1 MKIPMQII
9 VEGWRFIPHSYAIAN
24 HFQLLEML
32 KRPELKIFHRDMPFV
47 QDNWKPVKGLLDPA
61 SEMALNAIPNPP
73 ENLEADVTFR
83 IYCPFN
89 LASAKTPRT
98 VMFGCTEWGLV
109 PPSILTGM
117 KVTSFPQAH
126 ANSNTTIVTA
136 SNWSRDG
143 FIYSGADP
151 DRVVVVPLGVA
162 PNIYQPLPLEKRKK
176 LRQRLGWDDYFI
188 FLNSG
193 VMWNQRQGIDGLLKA
208 FARVSDRYP
217 EARLVL
223 KGRDCI
229 FPSRQELF
237 QAKNVLTEREF
248 AQIQPRVIYQGEN
261 LSSTQMAELYQAADV
276 YVSPYLAEGFN
287 LPVLEAAACGLPVIC
302 TQGGPTD
309 DFTHP
314 DFTWGISS
322 QVKSVIMEGTT
333 AFALVPNI
341 DHLTALMQEIID
353 DHEFSDRARKAG
365 PKWVHSRF
373 TWQHTIDKLLPVLM
387 GSPASHS
394 QAEFGAQFGAQFGA
408 PALRPYSQNPGNDR
422 SPTPQNKKYKIVV
435 EGWRNITHSYAMIN
449 QFQLLQMCARSELE
463 VFHRDVPYLRSSW
476 QPVADL
482 FDPIATQKLR
492 QIPPPPPETVDA
504 ILRIAI
510 PYNLKPGNAKKTWV
524 FCTTEAGIVTKSML
538 SGMGANSIT
547 EALANSD
554 VTIITPSHWSK
565 QGFLRSGVEPNR
577 VVVVPCGVETNL
589 YKPLPEDERNALR
602 QQLGIADNFV
612 FLNIGILSDNKGI
625 RPLLKAFARI
635 VEKYPQARL
644 ILKGAGNLFA
654 STNFLT
660 AAAKAVLTEAETAK
674 VESRLAYINQN
685 LSIPEIIRL
694 YQAADIYLSPY
705 LAEGFN
711 LPVLE
716 AAACGLP
723 VICTQGGPTDD
734 FTQPDFALQISSE
747 LKPMPVGGE
756 TVFLRIPNLDHL
768 IAQMEWAIAHP
779 EFRNHARKSAE
790 KFIRQHFTWN
800 RVVEQLLT
808 VLTGGL
814 ST

>member
-1 MKIPMQII
+1 MQIPMQISMKII

-47 QDNWKPVKGLLDPA
+47 QDSWKPVKGLLDPA
-61 SEMALNAIPNPP
+61 SEMALNAIPTPP
-73 ENLEADVTFR
+73 PDCEADVTLR
-83 IYCPFN
+83 MYCPFN

-98 VMFGCTEWGLV
+98 VMFGCTEWGIV

-151 DRVVVVPLGVA
+151 DRVVVVPLGVDR
-162 PNIYQPLPLEKRKK
+162 NIYQPLPLEERKK

-188 FLNSG
+188 FFNSG

-208 FARVSDRYP
+208 FAQVSDRYP
-217 EARLVL
+217 EARLML
-223 KGRDCI
+223 KGRDRI

-248 AQIQPRVIYQGEN
+248 AKIKPRVIYQGEN
-261 LSSTQMAELYQAADV
+261 ISSAQMAELYQAADV

-322 QVKSVIMEGTT
+322 QVTSVNIEEITG
-333 AFALVPNI
+333 FCVVPNL
-341 DHLTALMQEIID
+341 DHLIALMQEIMD
-353 DHEFSDRARKAG
+353 EREFSDRARKAG

-387 GSPASHS
+387 VDRSSNTR
-394 QAEFGAQFGAQFGA
+394 AQ
-408 PALRPYSQNPGNDR
+408 ALRPYTKNNDNDR
-422 SPTPQNKKYKIVV
+422 SPKNQYNQNKKYQIVV
-435 EGWRNITHSYAMIN
+435 EGWRNITHSYAMVN
-449 QFQLLQMCARSELE
+449 QFQLLEMCDRPHIEI
-463 VFHRDVPYLRSSW
+463 FHRDVAYLRSSW

-482 FDPIATQKLR
+482 FDPIATQKLQ
-492 QIPPPPPETVDA
+492 QIPPPPPETVDG
-504 ILRIAI
+504 ILRLAI
-510 PYNLKPGNAKKTWV
+510 PYNFQPGNAKKTCV

-538 SGMGANSIT
+538 SGIGANSIT

-554 VTIITPSHWSK
+554 VTIITPSHWSR
-565 QGFLRSGVEPNR
+565 QGFLRSGVEPDR

-589 YKPLPEDERNALR
+589 YKPLPEDQRNALR

-625 RPLLKAFARI
+625 RPLLKAFAKI

-644 ILKGAGNLFA
+644 ILKGAGNLFE
-654 STNFLT
+654 STKFLT

-747 LKPMPVGGE
+747 LKPMNIGGE
-756 TVFLRIPNLDHL
+756 TVFLRMPNLDHL
-768 IAQMEWAIAHP
+768 IEQMEWAIAHP
-779 EFRNHARKSAE
+779 EFRTHARKSAE
-790 KFIRQHFTWN
+790 KFIEKHFTWH

-808 VLTGGL
+808 VLTGN
-814 ST
+814 

>member
-1 MKIPMQII
+1 MQILMKIPMQII
-9 VEGWRFIPHSYAIAN
+9 VEGWRFIPHSYASAN

-32 KRPELKIFHRDMPFV
+32 QRPELKIFHRDMPFV
-47 QDNWKPVKGLLDPA
+47 QDSWKPVKGLLDPA
-61 SEMALNAIPNPP
+61 SEMALNAIPTPP
-73 ENLEADVTFR
+73 ADCEADVTLR
-83 IYCPFN
+83 MYCPFN

-98 VMFGCTEWGLV
+98 VMFGCTEWGIV
-109 PPSILTGM
+109 PPSILKGM
-117 KVTSFPQAH
+117 KVTCFQQAH

-151 DRVVVVPLGVA
+151 ERVVVVPLGVA

-188 FLNSG
+188 FFNSG

-208 FARVSDRYP
+208 FAQVSDRHP

-223 KGRDCI
+223 KGRDHI
-229 FPSRQELF
+229 FPSRREIF
-237 QAKNVLTEREF
+237 QAKNVLTEKEF
-248 AQIQPRVIYQGEN
+248 EKIRPRVIYQGGN
-261 LSSTQMAELYQAADV
+261 LSSTQMAALYQAADV

-322 QVKSVIMEGTT
+322 QVMSVNIEETT
-333 AFALVPNI
+333 GFCLVPNLE
-341 DHLTALMQEIID
+341 HLTALMQEIID
-353 DHEFSDRARKAG
+353 SPEKCDSAREAG

-373 TWQHTIDKLLPVLM
+373 TWRHTIDKLLPVLM
-387 GSPASHS
+387 GEPPSSGGAGV
-394 QAEFGAQFGAQFGA
+394 QGCRGAEGQGCG
-408 PALRPYSQNPGNDR
+408 GT
-422 SPTPQNKKYKIVV
+422 TPEYNQYKKYQIVV
-435 EGWRNITHSYAMIN
+435 EGWRNITHSYAMVN
-449 QFQLLQMCARSELE
+449 QFQLLEMCARPHLE
-463 VFHRDVPYLRSSW
+463 IFHRDVPYLRSSW

-482 FDPIATQKLR
+482 FDPIATQKLQ
-492 QIPPPPPETVDA
+492 QIPPPPLATVDA
-504 ILRIAI
+504 ILRLAI
-510 PYNLKPGNAKKTWV
+510 PYNFQPGNAKKTCV
-524 FCTTEAGIVTKSML
+524 FCTTEAGIVTKSMV
-538 SGMGANSIT
+538 SGIGANSIT

-554 VTIITPSHWSK
+554 VTIITPSHWSRE
-565 QGFLRSGVEPNR
+565 GFLRSGVEPNR

-625 RPLLKAFARI
+625 RPLLKAFAI
-635 VEKYPQARL
+635 IAEKYPQARL

-654 STNFLT
+654 STKFLT
-660 AAAKAVLTEAETAK
+660 AAAKAVLTEAETTK

-711 LPVLE
+711 MPVLE

-734 FTQPDFALQISSE
+734 FTQPEFALPISSE
-747 LKPMPVGGE
+747 LKPMNIGGE
-756 TVFLRIPNLDHL
+756 TVFLLLPNLDHL

-779 EFRNHARKSAE
+779 EFRIHARKSAAE
-790 KFIRQHFTWN
+790 FIGENFTWN
-800 RVVEQLLT
+800 RVVDQLLT
-808 VLTGGL
+808 VLIDE
-814 ST
+814 

>member
-1 MKIPMQII
+1 MKIPMKII

-32 KRPELKIFHRDMPFV
+32 NRPELKIFHRDMPFV
-47 QDNWKPVKGLLDPA
+47 QDSWKPVKGLLDPA
-61 SEMALNAIPNPP
+61 SEMALNAIPTPP
-73 ENLEADVTFR
+73 PDCEADVTLR
-83 IYCPFN
+83 MYCPFN

-98 VMFGCTEWGLV
+98 VMFGCTEWGIV
-109 PPSILTGM
+109 PPSILSGM
-117 KVTSFPQAH
+117 KVTSFQQAH

-136 SNWSRDG
+136 SNWSREG

-151 DRVVVVPLGVA
+151 ERVVVVPLGVA
-162 PNIYQPLPLEKRKK
+162 PNIYQPLPSDERKK

-188 FLNSG
+188 FFNSG

-208 FARVSDRYP
+208 FAQVSDRHP

-223 KGRDCI
+223 KGRDHI
-229 FPSRQELF
+229 FPYRQELF

-248 AQIQPRVIYQGEN
+248 EKIRPRVIYQGAN

-322 QVKSVIMEGTT
+322 QVKSVIMEETN
-333 AFALVPNI
+333 AFAVVPNL
-341 DHLTALMQEIID
+341 DHLIALMQEIID
-353 DHEFSDRARKAG
+353 SPKKCDRARKAG

-373 TWQHTIDKLLPVLM
+373 TWQHTIDKLLPVLI
-387 GSPASHS
+387 GERESR
-394 QAEFGAQFGAQFGA
+394 GAVVGVNGGD
-408 PALRPYSQNPGNDR
+408 RPYTGSSADR
-422 SPTPQNKKYKIVV
+422 SPTPQDKKYQIVV
-435 EGWRNITHSYAMIN
+435 EGWRNITHSYAMVN
-449 QFQLLQMCARSELE
+449 QFQLLQMCDRPHVEI
-463 VFHRDVPYLRSSW
+463 FHRDVPYLRSSW

-482 FDPIATQKLR
+482 FDPIATQKLQ

-504 ILRIAI
+504 ILRLAI
-510 PYNLKPGNAKKTWV
+510 PYNFQPGNAKKTGV

-538 SGMGANSIT
+538 SGIGANSIT

-565 QGFLRSGVEPNR
+565 QGFLRSGVDPDR

-602 QQLGIADNFV
+602 QQLGITDNFV

-644 ILKGAGNLFA
+644 ILKGAGNLFE
-654 STNFLT
+654 STKFLT

-674 VESRLAYINQN
+674 VESRLAYINKN

-711 LPVLE
+711 MPVLE

-734 FTQPDFALQISSE
+734 FTQPEFALQISSE
-747 LKPMPVGGE
+747 IKPMNIGEE
-756 TVFLRIPNLDHL
+756 TVFLRMPNLDHL
-768 IAQMEWAIAHP
+768 IEQMDWAIAHP
-779 EFRNHARKSAE
+779 EFRTHARKSAE
-790 KFIRQHFTWN
+790 EFIRKHFTWN

-808 VLTGGL
+808 VLTGGVI
-814 ST
+814 T